1 MRVRISPWAPKIPPP
16 QGVKKDKRNE
26 GLQRKGVLLNG
37 FEGILLHKTNAG
49 DIVVIQDAEW
59 QTGLTMIDNEDLF
72 ISSLDPSMLRRKVRN
87 SYYDK
92 RDWANKDVLVVDI

>member
-1 MRVRISPWAPKIPPP
+1 MDLK
-16 QGVKKDKRNE
+16 E
-26 GLQRKGVLLNG
+26 FLLR
-37 FEGILLHKTNAG
+37 KTNVG
-49 DIVVIQDAEW
+49 DIVVIQDAGW

-92 RDWANKDVLVVDI
+92 RDLANKDVLVVDI